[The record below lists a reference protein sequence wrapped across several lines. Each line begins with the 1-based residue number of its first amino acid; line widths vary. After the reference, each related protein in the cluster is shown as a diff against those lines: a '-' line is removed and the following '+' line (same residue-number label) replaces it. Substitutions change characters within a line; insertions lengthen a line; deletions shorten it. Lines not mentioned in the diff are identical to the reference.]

1 MADNFEDRKVHS
13 TDIVN
18 GLARKDI
25 FDSKG
30 LLLVKKDSR
39 VSEAHYAR
47 MREEGLVY
55 DETNNA
61 SKTPKSFDINY
72 VSANSFHGRLEK
84 QIVNFAKLQQKI
96 VNEASVSFKPEFDAL
111 VKEFTELCEKNINQT
126 LGELFLNE
134 IKKYSFIK
142 PLYITASLIEL
153 IKRFNEYSSDNPIN
167 EQTKIGLI
175 QAALTYNIGLIQC
188 NRDIYETN
196 SKLTIKQKKELRKNY
211 PTQSITTI
219 LKMGITDAITLDAI
233 KNHNIVAEKPSFEA
247 LLLRTPFIYAGI
259 ALPENKS
266 IVANSLYN
274 PCKEFTKLFAEK
286 KLDPILGGLFLK
298 INGIA
303 PIGSIL
309 NFESRE
315 KGVVIKGP
323 NKDNITSSMV
333 RIITNKSAV
342 QLRRPGEKFYLHQT
356 KMVQKGLSDHHQ
368 FAWSKFAPFATWE
381 R

>member
-1 MADNFEDRKVHS
+1 MTDNFDDRKVHS

-18 GLARKDI
+18 GIARKDI
-25 FDSKG
+25 YDSKG
-30 LLLVKKDSR
+30 LLLVKKDAR
-39 VSEAHYAR
+39 ISEAHYAR

-55 DETNNA
+55 EENSKS

-72 VSANSFHGRLEK
+72 VSSNSFHRRLEK
-84 QIVNFAKLQQKI
+84 QISFFAKLQDKI
-96 VNEASVSFKPEFDAL
+96 LNEAAITLKSELDTLIQEFSI
-111 VKEFTELCEKNINQT
+111 LCEENIHQT
-126 LGELFLNE
+126 LGELFLSE
-134 IKKYSFIK
+134 KKKYHYIK
-142 PLYITASLIEL
+142 PLYVTASLIEL
-153 IKRFNEYSSDNPIN
+153 IKRFNEYTQEKKISK
-167 EQTKIGLI
+167 ETKISLI
-175 QAALTYNIGLIQC
+175 QAALTYNIGMIQS
-188 NRDIYETN
+188 NKNIYTN
-196 SKLTIKQKKELRKNY
+196 HSKLTIEEKKQLRANY

-219 LKMGITDAITLDAI
+219 LKIGITDSITLDAI
-233 KNHNIVAEKPSFEA
+233 KNHNIVSENPSFEA

-259 ALPENKS
+259 AMPENQN
-266 IVANSLYN
+266 IVANNLYN
-274 PCKEFTKLFAEK
+274 PCREFTKLFSEK

-309 NFESRE
+309 NFETRE

-323 NKDNITSSMV
+323 NKENISSSMI
-333 RIITNKSAV
+333 RIITNKSGV

-368 FAWSKFAPFATWE
+368 FAWSKFAPFVTWE